1 MVKIVKENVIELY
14 EAEKEL
20 DRVYSREGETSTA
33 EEKDAALKRVFL
45 ADVNL
50 SDDDGE
56 EVKRKGCF
64 ARELARVCVKAD
76 ISVSRFLKCLEV
88 CGVEV
93 TEE

>member
-1 MVKIVKENVIELY
+1 MVKFVKENVIELY

-20 DRVYSREGETSTA
+20 DRVYSREKDTST
-33 EEKDAALKRVFL
+33 EEERDAALGRVFL

-56 EVKRKGCF
+56 EVRKKGWF
-64 ARELARVCVKAD
+64 VKGLARACVEAD
-76 ISVSRFLKCLEV
+76 ISVSRFLKCLEI

-93 TEE
+93 EE